1 LKSVGDVVV
10 SMSSARPASVSGLTE
25 GPLLAPL
32 VALAWPLVAI
42 QLLQVA
48 YNVADTFW
56 LGRLSADAVG
66 ALSLAFPLVFLLI
79 SVGGGFTAAGAILV
93 AQHTGA
99 GGKRAAGHIAGQTL
113 GFVLLVSVGL
123 GALGYL
129 ATGPLLAMLPTD
141 AATAERVVP
150 LSAAYMRVFFLG
162 SPALFGFFV
171 FTALMRGH
179 GDTRAPLRV
188 MVLSVAVNVT
198 LDPLL
203 IFGWGPFPALGIEG
217 AAIATVASR
226 SIAAVVGVY
235 LLFGTAIGPDLRVG
249 DLLPRR
255 KPVGSILR
263 LGVPS
268 ALEHSGVSLAM
279 VAATAMVAT
288 FPPAVLAGYGLG
300 NRLISLVFLPAMG
313 LSQAMNTAVGQNLG
327 AGEPERAGRAVRLGM
342 GLVTGVLLVVA
353 AVAVAVPE
361 PIVAVF
367 LPVETATAAAT
378 VAHASEYLRIVAVA
392 FVFLGLL
399 EVALG
404 AFRGAGRTTTA
415 LAISLFTLWVVR
427 LPATYLLTFPLGWGP
442 TGIWVAVALADVVGC
457 LVALAWLSRG
467 SWKRGIVEQPGTGV
481 GAAPTPETGPTDD

>member
-1 LKSVGDVVV
+1 
-10 SMSSARPASVSGLTE
+10 MSSRHPSSSLTE
-25 GPLLAPL
+25 GPILRPL

-48 YNVADTFW
+48 YNIADTFW
-56 LGRLSADAVG
+56 LGRRSADAVG

-99 GGKRAAGHIAGQTL
+99 GGKRAAGEIAGQTL

-123 GALGYL
+123 GALGFV
-129 ATGPLLAMLPTD
+129 ATGPLLALLPTD
-141 AATAERVVP
+141 PATAERIVP
-150 LSAAYMRVFFLG
+150 MAAAYMRVFFLG
-162 SPALFGFFV
+162 SPALFGFFI
-171 FTALMRGH
+171 FTALMRGY
-179 GDTRAPLRV
+179 GDARAPLRV
-188 MVLSVAVNVT
+188 MVLSVAVNVA
-198 LDPLL
+198 LDPVL
-203 IFGWGPFPALGIEG
+203 IFGWGPFPALGVEG
-217 AAIATVASR
+217 AAVATVASR
-226 SIAAVVGVY
+226 SVAALAGFY
-235 LLFGTAIGPDLRVG
+235 LLFATATGPAINVR

-255 KPVGSILR
+255 EPVEKIVR

-288 FPPAVLAGYGLG
+288 FPPEVLAGYGLG

-327 AGEPERAGRAVRLGM
+327 AGEPERAQQAVKLGM
-342 GLVTGVLLVVA
+342 VLVTAVLLVVA
-353 AVAVAVPE
+353 VIAYLRPE

-367 LPVETATAAAT
+367 LPTGTATAVAT
-378 VAHASEYLRIVAVA
+378 IGHASDYLRIVAFA

-404 AFRGAGRTTTA
+404 TFRGAGNTTTA
-415 LAISLFTLWVVR
+415 LGISLVTLWVVR
-427 LPATYLLTFPLGWGP
+427 LPATYLLAFPLGWGP
-442 TGIWVAVALADVVGC
+442 TGIWAAVALADVVGC
-457 LVALAWLSRG
+457 AVALAWLSRG
-467 SWKRGIVEQPGTGV
+467 TWKRAVVESPTTGTGT
-481 GAAPTPETGPTDD
+481 GAAPTPETAAIDD

>member
-1 LKSVGDVVV
+1 
-10 SMSSARPASVSGLTE
+10 MSTSRPATGLTE

-48 YNVADTFW
+48 YNIADTFW

-99 GGKRAAGHIAGQTL
+99 GGKRMAGHFAGQTL
-113 GFVLLVSVGL
+113 GFVLIVSVGL

-150 LSAAYMRVFFLG
+150 LAAAYMRVFFLG

-179 GDTRAPLRV
+179 GDARAPLRV
-188 MVLSVAVNVT
+188 MVLSVAVNVV

-203 IFGWGPFPALGIEG
+203 IFGWGPFPALGVEG
-217 AAIATVASR
+217 AAVATIVSR
-226 SIAAVVGVY
+226 SVAAVVGIYV
-235 LLFGTAIGPDLRVG
+235 LFGTSLGPDIRLG
-249 DLLPRR
+249 DLLPRP
-255 KPVGSILR
+255 KPVKKILR

-327 AGEPERAGRAVRLGM
+327 AGEPDRAGRAVRLGM
-342 GLVTGVLLVVA
+342 ILVTGVLVVVGA
-353 AVAVAVPE
+353 IAFAVPE
-361 PIVAVF
+361 PIVSVF
-367 LPVETATAAAT
+367 LPVETPTATAT
-378 VAHASEYLRIVAVA
+378 IGHASEYLRIVAVA

-427 LPATYLLTFPLGWGP
+427 LPATYLLAFPLGWGP
-442 TGIWVAVALADVVGC
+442 TGVWVAVALADVVGC
-457 LVALAWLSRG
+457 AAALAWLSRG
-467 SWKRGIVEQPGTGV
+467 TWKRGVVETHGTGV
-481 GAAPTPETGPTDD
+481 GAGPTAETVPTDD